1 MMKRKTIA
9 IIGVIYLLLIAVIL
23 VVGLNPGKVH
33 TASGNVFTE
42 NESANHPETDP
53 EKVTAHA
60 SQGDQENILP
70 EQAALNAFEGA
81 DGISYPNDTDPQAVY
96 PSLDEQEFD
105 TPTVRT
111 RTETS
116 LLQSEPL
123 NPAQTALSG
132 NPSREVVTSTP
143 LPTTPSSFTP
153 TLTPTPQIG
162 WTGDWIT
169 YLEQPGGGFVVGK
182 LVVSLSGEHVSAQFD
197 QNGTIMNLDGSI
209 NLVDDFVSGKYS
221 GSAGEGHFKWVK
233 RSEGTFT
240 GNINNELAFCAV
252 REGLPQPQPCGYFD
266 PK

>member
-1 MMKRKTIA
+1 MMKRKIIA
-9 IIGVIYLLLIAVIL
+9 IIGVVYLLLIAVIL
-23 VVGLNPGKVH
+23 VVGLNPGKVY

-42 NESANHPETDP
+42 NESVNHPGTEP
-53 EKVTAHA
+53 EKVATHA
-60 SQGDQENILP
+60 SQGDQENTLL
-70 EQAALNAFEGA
+70 EQAALNAFEGV
-81 DGISYPNDTDPQAVY
+81 DGISYPNDADPQAGNS
-96 PSLDEQEFD
+96 SLDELNFD

-123 NPAQTALSG
+123 NSTQTALSG
-132 NPSREVVTSTP
+132 NASREVTTSTP

-153 TLTPTPQIG
+153 TITPTPQIG
-162 WTGDWIT
+162 WTGDWIA

-209 NLVDDFVSGKYS
+209 YLVDDFVSGKYS
-221 GSAGEGHFKWVK
+221 GAAGGGNFKWVK
-233 RSEGTFT
+233 PSEGAFT
-240 GNINNELAFCAV
+240 GNINNELAFCAA

>member
-42 NESANHPETDP
+42 NESANHPETDL
-53 EKVTAHA
+53 EKVATRA
-60 SQGDQENILP
+60 SQDDQENTLP

-81 DGISYPNDTDPQAVY
+81 DGISYLNDIDPQAVY
-96 PSLDEQEFD
+96 PSLGEQEFD

-123 NPAQTALSG
+123 NSTKTAQSD
-132 NPSREVVTSTP
+132 NPSREVGTSTP
-143 LPTTPSSFTP
+143 LPTTSSFFTP

-162 WTGDWIT
+162 WAGEWIA
-169 YLEQPGGGFVVGK
+169 YLEQPDGGFAVGK

-197 QNGTIMNLDGSI
+197 QNGAVMNLDGSI
-209 NLVDDFVSGKYS
+209 YLVDDFVSGNYTTS
-221 GSAGEGHFKWVK
+221 MNQGHFKWVK

-240 GNINNELAFCAV
+240 GNINNELAFCAA

>member
-9 IIGVIYLLLIAVIL
+9 IIGVVYLLLIAVIL

-33 TASGNVFTE
+33 TASGNVFPE
-42 NESANHPETDP
+42 NEGENHPETDP
-53 EKVTAHA
+53 EKDATRV
-60 SQGDQENILP
+60 SQGDQENILL
-70 EQAALNAFEGA
+70 EQAALNAFEGV
-81 DGISYPNDTDPQAVY
+81 DGVSYPNDTDPQAGNS
-96 PSLDEQEFD
+96 SLDDLNFD

-123 NPAQTALSG
+123 NSTQTALSG
-132 NPSREVVTSTP
+132 NPSREVTTSTP
-143 LPTTPSSFTP
+143 QPTTPSSFTP
-153 TLTPTPQIG
+153 TPTPQPG
-162 WTGDWIT
+162 WTGDWIA

-209 NLVDDFVSGKYS
+209 YLVDDYVSGMYITS
-221 GSAGEGHFKWVK
+221 TNQGYFKWLK
-233 RSEGTFT
+233 RSEGAFT
-240 GNINNELAFCAV
+240 GSINNELAFCAA

>member
-1 MMKRKTIA
+1 
-9 IIGVIYLLLIAVIL
+9 VS
-23 VVGLNPGKVH
+23 LNPGKVY
-33 TASGNVFTE
+33 TASGNVFPE
-42 NESANHPETDP
+42 NEGENYPETEP
-53 EKVTAHA
+53 EKGATHA
-60 SQGDQENILP
+60 PQGDHENTLP
-70 EQAALNAFEGA
+70 EQAALNAFEGV
-81 DGISYPNDTDPQAVY
+81 DGISYPNDADPQAGNS
-96 PSLDEQEFD
+96 SLGELDFD

-123 NPAQTALSG
+123 NPTQTALSG
-132 NPSREVVTSTP
+132 NTSREITTSTP

-153 TLTPTPQIG
+153 TITPTPQIG
-162 WTGDWIT
+162 WTGDWIA
-169 YLEQPGGGFVVGK
+169 YLEQPGGGFMVGK

-221 GSAGEGHFKWVK
+221 GSAGEGYFKWLK
-233 RSEGTFT
+233 RSEGAFT